1 MSVHRYS
8 SWGRTRRPK
17 NITTQDRVHVTG
29 ALSIDNLQEHTPAGG
44 FPTGVDGSPEY
55 LLAGMYTTQNQRF
68 CHIMTSGSA
77 TVTNMY
83 VYNHAAGFW
92 GEMLTGSTNTGPVEL
107 LQSTS
112 EYRKID
118 ICGVDIVAF
127 NTGSS
132 GKISVSFST
141 F

>member
-1 MSVHRYS
+1 MAIHKYN

-17 NITTQDRVHVTG
+17 NITTQDRAYVTG

-44 FPTGVDGSPEY
+44 FTTSVNGVAEY
-55 LLAGMYTTQNQRF
+55 VLAGMYTTENQRY
-68 CHIMTSGSA
+68 CHVMTSGSA

-83 VYNHAAGFW
+83 IYNHAAGFW
-92 GEMLTGSTNTGPVEL
+92 SEMLTGSTNDGPVCL
-107 LQSTS
+107 LQTIP

-118 ICGVDIVAF
+118 VSGVDIVAF
-127 NTGSS
+127 NTGSA

>member
-17 NITTQDRVHVTG
+17 NITTQDRAYLTG
-29 ALSIDNLQEHTPAGG
+29 SRALHDLNKFTTTGG
-44 FPTGVDGSPEY
+44 FTESVEGND
-55 LLAGMYTTQNQRF
+55 AFRRHGMYETQNQRY
-68 CHIMTSGSA
+68 CHVITSGSA
-77 TVTNMY
+77 TITNMY

-92 GEMLTGSTNTGPVEL
+92 GEMLTGSTNDGPVCL
-107 LQSTS
+107 LQATS

-118 ICGVDIVAF
+118 ISGVDIVAF
-127 NTGSS
+127 KSGSA

>member
-29 ALSIDNLQEHTPAGG
+29 SLSIDNLEEHTPVGG
-44 FPTGVDGSPEY
+44 FPTGVDGSTEY
-55 LLAGMYTTQNQRF
+55 LIAGMYTTQNQRY
-68 CHIMTSGSA
+68 CHVMTSGSA

-83 VYNHAAGFW
+83 AYNHAAGFW
-92 GEMLTGSTNTGPVEL
+92 SEVLTGSLGGAVKVGGSNSPQHRIV
-107 LQSTS
+107 
-112 EYRKID
+112 D
-118 ICGVDIVAF
+118 ISGVDIVAF
-127 NTGSS
+127 NTGSA
-132 GKISVSFST
+132 GKVSVSFST

>member
-1 MSVHRYS
+1 MSIHRYD

-17 NITTQDRVHVTG
+17 SITTNDGSFLTG
-29 ALSIDNLQEHTPAGG
+29 ALSVDNLEEHTPDGG
-44 FPTGVDGSPEY
+44 FASSVDGIPEY
-55 LLAGMYTTQNQRF
+55 VAAGMYSTQNQRF
-68 CHIMTSGSA
+68 CHIITSGSA
-77 TVTNMY
+77 TITNMY

-92 GEMLTGSTNTGPVEL
+92 GEMLTGSANDGPVEL
-107 LQSTS
+107 TKATS